1 MFWFEDPDSVANI
14 WVLSAPAPNFLS
26 GATWQ
31 RHVDDWPKQEE
42 YSCDAARANGAAG
55 PVRGFGW
62 LWCNNLEIR
71 QRVGNP
77 VGPEAGSGDDP
88 PFACGQFFE
97 GGAIFYKPRRQ
108 DPLNTKNQGI
118 VLFTGEGWRRF
129 DLP

>member
-1 MFWFEDPDSVANI
+1 
-14 WVLSAPAPNFLS
+14 
-26 GATWQ
+26 
-31 RHVDDWPKQEE
+31 
-42 YSCDAARANGAAG
+42 
-55 PVRGFGW
+55 
-62 LWCNNLEIR
+62 
-71 QRVGNP
+71 VGNP